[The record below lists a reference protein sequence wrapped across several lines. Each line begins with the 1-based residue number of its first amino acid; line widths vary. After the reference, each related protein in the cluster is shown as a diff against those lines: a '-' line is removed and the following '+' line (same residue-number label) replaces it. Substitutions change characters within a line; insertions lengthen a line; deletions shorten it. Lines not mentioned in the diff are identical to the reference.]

1 PALRMIHSQVAQD
14 CLQRVDKSFQ
24 KFFGDVKAKIGYPRF
39 KKLDKYKSFTFPQ
52 VWKTVKDKKT
62 GITRRFKIVKFK
74 PVAPSKPGDKIKFAY
89 LTLPGIG
96 NLKIRLHRPI
106 DWDNAKTVAVKRSPS
121 GKWSVSITVE
131 LPMAPSLADNGKR
144 SGIDLGLKKHL
155 ALSDDSYVEYPK
167 FLRQSER
174 KLKREQRS

>member
-1 PALRMIHSQVAQD
+1 MSRPKKKLKSDTGALIQKAHMYLAEPTDLQEYRMDNWFGTLCRLGNDSIAERKDAYRNTGKGLTYTDQQKNLPAKKKQDPALRMVHSQVAQD

-74 PVAPSKPGDKIKFAY
+74 
-89 LTLPGIG
+89 
-96 NLKIRLHRPI
+96 
-106 DWDNAKTVAVKRSPS
+106 
-121 GKWSVSITVE
+121 
-131 LPMAPSLADNGKR
+131 
-144 SGIDLGLKKHL
+144 
-155 ALSDDSYVEYPK
+155 
-167 FLRQSER
+167 
-174 KLKREQRS
+174 